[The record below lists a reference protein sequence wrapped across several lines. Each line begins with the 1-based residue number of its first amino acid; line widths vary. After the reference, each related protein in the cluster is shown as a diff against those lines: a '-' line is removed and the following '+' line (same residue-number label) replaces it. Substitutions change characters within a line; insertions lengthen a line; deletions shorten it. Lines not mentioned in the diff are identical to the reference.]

1 MMETKIFEVLTGKIT
16 DQIRQH
22 IESLSDGVAKDYA
35 NYKELCGAIR
45 GLRTAQMEINDLVR
59 KLKENEDD

>member
-1 MMETKIFEVLTGKIT
+1 METKIFEVLNGKIN

-35 NYKELCGAIR
+35 GYKELCGAIR
-45 GLRTAQMEINDLVR
+45 GLQTAQMEINDLVR
-59 KLKENEDD
+59 KLKDVDDD

>member
-1 MMETKIFEVLTGKIT
+1 METKIFEVLNGKIN

-22 IESLSDGVAKDYA
+22 VESLSDGAAKDYA